1 MLHRRHPLEF
11 LQSILSTLR
20 ATRRTRHPTRT
31 QRTLLRGRRNAE
43 TALCRRAPDESLK
56 GLYYFSVLDDM
67 VVSGVW
73 GMGNSSG
80 WA

>member
-20 ATRRTRHPTRT
+20 ATRRTRHPTRA

-43 TALCRRAPDESLK
+43 TVLCRRAPDESQT
-56 GLYYFSVLDDM
+56 GDYYIVFSVLDDM

-73 GMGNSSG
+73 GWES
-80 WA
+80 

>member
-20 ATRRTRHPTRT
+20 ATRRIQRA

-43 TALCRRAPDESLK
+43 TVLCRRAPDESLK